1 MRGVSRR
8 DLITNAGMAVGG
20 AVAGSVLV
28 AGCNNDAQAAG
39 PQVADFPY
47 KKHIPSGFVFD
58 KAAIQEES
66 YHLFYVGGCGHGAF
80 KSIMQHL
87 ADKVGAPFNL
97 LAMDQAIYMG
107 GGIAGYGSIC
117 GGINGAILAIN
128 MIVEE
133 ASVRSAMI
141 TDLIR
146 WYEGNAFPAYVPAT
160 VDAAEAGK
168 PTLDF
173 SAANIVH
180 LQITPQS
187 HLCHASRSQWSSH
200 NGVPAAGPDLSARC
214 GRLTADVTGKAVDL
228 LTSYLATGTHTA
240 AAIDSVSAGCL
251 TCHTPATTTHP
262 VAAAM
267 RCDSC
272 HGDKVAGHP

>member
-1 MRGVSRR
+1 MVR
-8 DLITNAGMAVGG
+8 
-20 AVAGSVLV
+20 
-28 AGCNNDAQAAG
+28 
-39 PQVADFPY
+39 
-47 KKHIPSGFVFD
+47 D
-58 KAAIQEES
+58 KAAIKEDA

-80 KSIMQHL
+80 KSIMSQL
-87 ADKVGAPFNL
+87 AEKVGAPFNL

-128 MIVEE
+128 MIVAE
-133 ASVRSAMI
+133 AAVRTAMI

-146 WYEGNAFPAYVPAT
+146 WYEGNAFPAYVPTT

-173 SAANIVH
+173 SAANIAN
-180 LQITPQS
+180 LQIIPQS
-187 HLCHASRSQWSSH
+187 HLCHASRSQWSQH

-214 GRLTADVTGKAVDL
+214 GRLTADVAGRAVDM
-228 LTSYLATGTHTA
+228 LTTYLQTTAYTA
-240 AAIDSVSAGCL
+240 APLDATSARCVS
-251 TCHTPATTTHP
+251 CHTPATTNHP
-262 VAAAM
+262 VAAGM

-272 HGDKVAGHP
+272 HSDKVTGHP